1 MPFLPL
7 HDDNPRI
14 LIRHPWVTWAL
25 IVTCCA
31 VFLAEASLMTPQL
44 QHLVYG
50 LGMIPATLTGQAE
63 LPAEVYILPPVVT
76 LLTYQFLH
84 SDMLHLVFNMAF
96 VWVFGDNIEDSMGH
110 RRFLVFYLL
119 CGFLAG
125 AAHLVADPTSRIP
138 VIGASGA
145 ISGILGAYLVL
156 HPRAKVLVQL
166 FFFIPFYLPAYLLLI
181 FWIGFQVYSATQGQA
196 EAAVGV
202 AWCAHIGGIVAGM
215 VLIPLFRHKTIAL
228 WNRDEQPKGI
238 ELSRRK
244 HSARK
249 KPPGGSRH

>member
-14 LIRHPWVTWAL
+14 LVRYPWVTWAL
-25 IVTCCA
+25 ILACCA
-31 VFLAEASLMTPQL
+31 IFWAEASLVSPQL
-44 QHLVYG
+44 QHLIYG

-63 LPAEVYILPPVVT
+63 LPAEVYLLPPVVT

-84 SDMLHLVFNMAF
+84 GDLLHLVFNMAF

-119 CGFLAG
+119 CGLLAG
-125 AAHLVADPTSRIP
+125 AAHLLADPASKVP

-145 ISGILGAYLVL
+145 VSGILGAYLVL
-156 HPRAKVLVQL
+156 HPRAKVLVHL
-166 FFFIPFYLPAYLLLI
+166 VFFIPFYLPAYLLLV

-196 EAAVGV
+196 EATVSV
-202 AWCAHIGGIVAGM
+202 AWWAHIGGFLGGM

-228 WNRDEQPKGI
+228 WRQGKRPSGI
-238 ELSRRK
+238 TMAGRK
-244 HSARK
+244 RSAGK
-249 KPPGGSRH
+249 KPPWR